1 MLISFSLD
9 TCSLEDAGSIRKL
22 VVVCRSL
29 VRNHLLILNDF
40 WLLLYTNCGA
50 KSVYNRATLPLVTSS
65 TPILSQLFVLVWW
78 SSTESSVTQ
87 QTIFLCFAFSLL
99 FISSS
104 ASINWDGF
112 CTRTQWWQRNSI
124 KEHNSSEFE
133 VCIMVVQQ
141 KKTHWKTFTIGLIQ
155 WQCVAYICSA
165 LLYVSGYLPLD
176 GSSAAWNAPLQHTIT
191 LLSPRWGPVSVI
203 MSLTFPTLHKVLTY
217 LCVFFF
223 FPPPGRL

>member
-1 MLISFSLD
+1 MLFVIIIDVYLGNYSRISIIKNGTQCHEKYNKIIYYWSRSMLISFSLD
-9 TCSLEDAGSIRKL
+9 TCSLKDAGSIRKL

-65 TPILSQLFVLVWW
+65 APILSQLFVLVWW

-112 CTRTQWWQRNSI
+112 CTRTQWWQRNRI
-124 KEHNSSEFE
+124 KS
-133 VCIMVVQQ
+133 
-141 KKTHWKTFTIGLIQ
+141 TI
-155 WQCVAYICSA
+155 
-165 LLYVSGYLPLD
+165 LLNLKCASWLYSRKHIERHSPLD
-176 GSSAAWNAPLQHTIT
+176 LFSGSVLRT
-191 LLSPRWGPVSVI
+191 SV
-203 MSLTFPTLHKVLTY
+203 LH
-217 LCVFFF
+217 CCM
-223 FPPPGRL
+223 